1 MTPLIRIEDLP
12 LEDNVRRIISSWGIT
27 ALYPPQAEVIKRGL
41 HRSGN
46 FILASATASGKTLIA
61 EISSLYSL
69 FRGEKVLYVVPL
81 RALASEKYSEISNH
95 LEPLGY
101 KLRISVG
108 DYDSSE
114 EPLSS
119 YDVIITTYE
128 KLDSI
133 IRHSPSWLKDVG
145 AVVFDEIHYVG
156 TVGRGAIVEMTIA
169 KFMDS
174 NPTARRIALSATIT
188 NLEELA
194 RWLEAEHISS
204 SWRPVPLKTGVFNN
218 DTILFDNG
226 DIIKVDNKED
236 DDLINLL
243 RSDICSS
250 QTLIFCGQRKTAVNL
265 AVKLANKIGERSKE
279 TEELSRR
286 IAEADPYSSMHKVL
300 SDVVAKGVAFHHA
313 GLSHEIRS
321 MVEEGFRGRV
331 IRILTATPTLAA
343 GVNLPARTV
352 IIRDHKRYDQEVGF
366 STEIPVFEI
375 KQMMGRAGRPLY
387 DERGYGIIMAK
398 SKREAKIIIDRYIK
412 GIPEPIAS
420 RLNDMTQLRA
430 QILSVIA
437 MKGQIDMDGLRKFL
451 SRTLFSVQIGV
462 DRIRSA
468 IKSIVEFLAKNGLI
482 EVDDGI
488 MVPTAL
494 GRRTSELYIDP
505 VSAIMMRDSVNRAS
519 SLLSAKKIDELE
531 SSLFQTL
538 SFLPDM
544 PPLGV
549 TRGEVESFVEEEFN
563 TLLPIEK
570 LPIGSYIDVV
580 RAVKSYYVLKSWIE
594 EMREGEIERR
604 FGVEPGDLH
613 RFVETAS
620 WMLYSFSEVSKLCG
634 KKDLAKFLLEES
646 MRVQYGIRKDLIELV
661 KLEGIGR
668 VRARALYRSGF
679 VSIREIARAKPED
692 LMKVPGIGEVL
703 AKRIIN
709 DAKRRISYADPSN
722 RE

>member
-1 MTPLIRIEDLP
+1 MIRMEDLP
-12 LEDNVRRIISSWGIT
+12 LEDRVRKIVSSWGIT

-69 FRGEKVLYVVPL
+69 FKGEKVLYVVPL
-81 RALASEKYSEISNH
+81 RALASEKYSEISKH

-101 KLRISVG
+101 NLRISVG

-114 EPLSS
+114 EPLSA

-133 IRHSPSWLKDVG
+133 IRHSPSWLSDVG
-145 AVVFDEIHYVG
+145 TAVFDEIHYVG
-156 TVGRGAIVEMTIA
+156 AVGRGAIVEMTVA

-174 NPTARRIALSATIT
+174 NPDARRIALSATIT

-194 RWLEAEHISS
+194 RWLDADYVSS
-204 SWRPVPLKTGVFNN
+204 SWRPVPLKTGVFSN
-218 DTILFDNG
+218 DTIMFEDG
-226 DIIKVDNKED
+226 EVVRVDDRD

-250 QTLIFCGQRKTAVNL
+250 QTLIFCGQRRTAVNL
-265 AVKLANKIGERSKE
+265 AVKIANKIGEGSKE
-279 TEELSRR
+279 AEEISRK
-286 IAEADPYSSMHKVL
+286 IAEADPYSSMHRVL
-300 SDVVAKGVAFHHA
+300 SEIVAKGVAFHHA
-313 GLSHEIRS
+313 GLSHDVRS
-321 MVEEGFRGRV
+321 IIEEGFRRRI
-331 IRILTATPTLAA
+331 IRFLTATPTLAA

-352 IIRDHKRYDQEVGF
+352 IIKDYKRYDQEVGF

-375 KQMMGRAGRPLY
+375 KQMMGRAGRPVY
-387 DERGYGIIMAK
+387 DERGYGIIMAR
-398 SKREAKIIIDRYIK
+398 SKKEARTIMERYIK

-420 RLNDMTQLRA
+420 RLNDLTQLRA

-437 MKGQIDMDGLRKFL
+437 MKGRIDMSGLRKFL
-451 SRTLFSVQIGV
+451 NRTLFSVQIGV

-468 IKSIVEFLAKNGLI
+468 IRSIVEFLAKNELI
-482 EVDDGI
+482 YINNE
-488 MVPTAL
+488 MMTPTLL
-494 GRRTSELYIDP
+494 GKRTSELYIDP
-505 VSAIMMRDSVNRAS
+505 VSAIMMRDSIERAS
-519 SLLSAKKIDELE
+519 VLLSSGRLDELE
-531 SSLFQTL
+531 SCLFQTL

-544 PPLGV
+544 PQISV
-549 TRGEVESFVEEEFN
+549 VRGEEFSEEEFDA
-563 TLLPIEK
+563 LIPIERLPIS
-570 LPIGSYIDVV
+570 SYADII
-580 RAVKSYYVLKSWIE
+580 RAIKSYYVLKSWIE
-594 EMREGEIERR
+594 EMREGEIEKK

-620 WMLYSFSEVSKLCG
+620 WMLYSFSEISRLCG
-634 KKDLAKFLLEES
+634 KEDLARFLREES

-661 KLEGIGR
+661 KLEGVGR

-692 LMKVPGIGEVL
+692 LMRVPGIGEVL
-703 AKRIIN
+703 
-709 DAKRRISYADPSN
+709 
-722 RE
+722 

>member
-1 MTPLIRIEDLP
+1 MIRMEDLP
-12 LEDNVRRIISSWGIT
+12 LEDHVREIVSSWGIT

-69 FRGEKVLYVVPL
+69 FKGEKVLYVVPL
-81 RALASEKYSEISNH
+81 RALASEKYSEISKH

-101 KLRISVG
+101 NLRISVG

-114 EPLSS
+114 EPLSA

-133 IRHSPSWLKDVG
+133 IRHSPSWLSDVG
-145 AVVFDEIHYVG
+145 TAVFDEIHYVG
-156 TVGRGAIVEMTIA
+156 AVGRGAIVEMTVA

-174 NPTARRIALSATIT
+174 NPDARRIALSATIT

-194 RWLEAEHISS
+194 RWLDADYVSS
-204 SWRPVPLKTGVFNN
+204 SWRPVPLKTGVFSN
-218 DTILFDNG
+218 DTIMFEDG
-226 DIIKVDNKED
+226 EVVRVDDRD

-250 QTLIFCGQRKTAVNL
+250 QTLIFCGQRRTAVNL
-265 AVKLANKIGERSKE
+265 AVKIANKIGEGSKE
-279 TEELSRR
+279 AEEISRK
-286 IAEADPYSSMHKVL
+286 IAEADPYSSMHRVL
-300 SDVVAKGVAFHHA
+300 SEIVAKGVAFHHA
-313 GLSHEIRS
+313 GLSHDVRS
-321 MVEEGFRGRV
+321 IIEEGFRRRI
-331 IRILTATPTLAA
+331 IRFLTATPTLAA

-352 IIRDHKRYDQEVGF
+352 IIKDYKRYDQEVGF

-375 KQMMGRAGRPLY
+375 KQMMGRAGRPVY
-387 DERGYGIIMAK
+387 DERGYGIIMAR
-398 SKREAKIIIDRYIK
+398 SKKEARTIMERYIK

-420 RLNDMTQLRA
+420 RLNDLTQLRA

-437 MKGQIDMDGLRKFL
+437 MKGRINMSGLRKFL
-451 SRTLFSVQIGV
+451 NRTLFSVQIGV

-468 IKSIVEFLAKNGLI
+468 IRSIVEFLAKNELI
-482 EVDDGI
+482 YINNE
-488 MVPTAL
+488 MMTPTLL
-494 GRRTSELYIDP
+494 GKRTSELYIDP
-505 VSAIMMRDSVNRAS
+505 VSAIMMRDSIERAS
-519 SLLSAKKIDELE
+519 VLLSSGRLDELE
-531 SSLFQTL
+531 SCLFQTL

-544 PPLGV
+544 PQISV
-549 TRGEVESFVEEEFN
+549 VRGEEFSEEEFDA
-563 TLLPIEK
+563 LIPIERLPIS
-570 LPIGSYIDVV
+570 SYADII
-580 RAVKSYYVLKSWIE
+580 RAIKSYYVLKSWIE
-594 EMREGEIERR
+594 EMREGEIEKK

-620 WMLYSFSEVSKLCG
+620 WMLYSFSEISRLCG
-634 KKDLAKFLLEES
+634 KEDLARFLREES

-661 KLEGIGR
+661 KLEGVGR

-692 LMKVPGIGEVL
+692 LMRVPGIGEVL

-709 DAKRRISYADPSN
+709 DARRRINNASSPD
-722 RE
+722 RK

>member
-1 MTPLIRIEDLP
+1 MIRMEDLP
-12 LEDNVRRIISSWGIT
+12 LEDRVRKIVSSWGIT

-69 FRGEKVLYVVPL
+69 FKGEKVLYVVPL
-81 RALASEKYSEISNH
+81 RALASEKYSEISKH

-101 KLRISVG
+101 NLRISVG

-114 EPLSS
+114 EPLSA

-133 IRHSPSWLKDVG
+133 IRHSPSWLSDVG
-145 AVVFDEIHYVG
+145 TAVFDEIHYVG
-156 TVGRGAIVEMTIA
+156 AVGRGAIVEMTVA

-174 NPTARRIALSATIT
+174 NPDARRIALSATIT

-194 RWLEAEHISS
+194 RWLDADYVSS
-204 SWRPVPLKTGVFNN
+204 SWRPVPLKTGVFSN
-218 DTILFDNG
+218 DTIMFEDG
-226 DIIKVDNKED
+226 EVVRVDDRD

-250 QTLIFCGQRKTAVNL
+250 QTLIFCGQRRTAVNL
-265 AVKLANKIGERSKE
+265 AVKIANKIGEGSKE
-279 TEELSRR
+279 AEEISRK
-286 IAEADPYSSMHKVL
+286 IAEADPYSSMHRVL
-300 SDVVAKGVAFHHA
+300 SEIVAKGVAFHHA
-313 GLSHEIRS
+313 GLSHDVRS
-321 MVEEGFRGRV
+321 IIEEGFRRRI
-331 IRILTATPTLAA
+331 IRFLTATPTLAA

-352 IIRDHKRYDQEVGF
+352 IIKDYKRYDQEVGF

-375 KQMMGRAGRPLY
+375 KQMMGRAGRPVY
-387 DERGYGIIMAK
+387 DERGYGIIMAR
-398 SKREAKIIIDRYIK
+398 SKKEARTIMERYIK

-420 RLNDMTQLRA
+420 RLNDLTQLRA

-437 MKGQIDMDGLRKFL
+437 MKGRIDMSGLRKFL
-451 SRTLFSVQIGV
+451 NRTLFSVQIGV

-468 IKSIVEFLAKNGLI
+468 IRSIVEFLAKNELI
-482 EVDDGI
+482 YIKNE
-488 MVPTAL
+488 MMTPTLL
-494 GRRTSELYIDP
+494 GKRTSELYIDP
-505 VSAIMMRDSVNRAS
+505 VSAIMMRDSIERAS
-519 SLLSAKKIDELE
+519 VLLSSGRLDELE
-531 SSLFQTL
+531 SCLFQTL

-544 PPLGV
+544 PQISV
-549 TRGEVESFVEEEFN
+549 VRGEEFSEEEFDA
-563 TLLPIEK
+563 LIPIERLPIS
-570 LPIGSYIDVV
+570 SYADII
-580 RAVKSYYVLKSWIE
+580 RAIKSYYVLKSWIE
-594 EMREGEIERR
+594 EMREGEIEKK

-620 WMLYSFSEVSKLCG
+620 WMLYSFSEISRLCG
-634 KKDLAKFLLEES
+634 KEDLARFLREES

-661 KLEGIGR
+661 KLEGVGR

-692 LMKVPGIGEVL
+692 LMRVPGIGEVL

-709 DAKRRISYADPSN
+709 DARRRINNASSPD
-722 RE
+722 RK

>member
-1 MTPLIRIEDLP
+1 MIRIEDLP
-12 LEDNVRRIISSWGIT
+12 LEDNVRKIVSSWGIT
-27 ALYPPQAEVIKRGL
+27 ALYPPQAEVIRRGL

-69 FRGEKVLYVVPL
+69 FKGEKVLYVVPL

-101 KLRISVG
+101 KLRVSVG

-114 EPLSS
+114 EPLSA

-133 IRHSPSWLKDVG
+133 IRHSPSWLSDVG
-145 AVVFDEIHYVG
+145 TAVFDEIHYVG
-156 TVGRGAIVEMTIA
+156 AAGRGAIVEMTIA

-174 NPTARRIALSATIT
+174 NPDARRIALSATIT

-194 RWLEAEHISS
+194 RWLDAEHVSS
-204 SWRPVPLKTGVFNN
+204 SWRPVPLRTGVFS
-218 DTILFDNG
+218 G
-226 DIIKVDNKED
+226 DSIAFEDGEVVKVDERGD

-243 RSDICSS
+243 RSDVCSS
-250 QTLIFCGQRKTAVNL
+250 QTLIFCGQRRTAVNL
-265 AVKLANKIGERSKE
+265 AVKIADKIGEES
-279 TEELSRR
+279 EEAEEISRK
-286 IAEADPYSSMHKVL
+286 IAEADPYSSMHRLL
-300 SDVVAKGVAFHHA
+300 SEVVAKGVAFHHA

-321 MVEEGFRGRV
+321 LVEEGFRRRM
-331 IRILTATPTLAA
+331 IRFLTATPTLAA

-352 IIRDHKRYDQEVGF
+352 IIRDYKRYDQEVGF

-375 KQMMGRAGRPLY
+375 KQMMGRAGRPVY

-398 SKREAKIIIDRYIK
+398 SRREAKNIMERYIK
-412 GIPEPIAS
+412 GVPEPIAS
-420 RLNDMTQLRA
+420 RLNDLTQLRA

-437 MKGQIDMDGLRKFL
+437 MKGRIDMNGLRKFL

-468 IKSIVEFLAKNGLI
+468 IRSIVEFLAKNELI
-482 EVDDGI
+482 YMNNDI
-488 MVPTAL
+488 MMPTLL
-494 GRRTSELYIDP
+494 GKRTSELYIDP
-505 VSAIMMRDSVNRAS
+505 VSAIMMRDSIERAS
-519 SLLSAKKIDELE
+519 LLLSSGRLDELE
-531 SSLFQTL
+531 SGLFQTL

-544 PPLGV
+544 PPIGV
-549 TRGEVESFVEEEFN
+549 ARRDEFSEEEFDALIP
-563 TLLPIEK
+563 TERLPIS
-570 LPIGSYIDVV
+570 SYSDII
-580 RAVKSYYVLKSWIE
+580 RAIKSYHVLKSWIE
-594 EMREGEIERR
+594 EMREGEIERK

-620 WMLYSFSEVSKLCG
+620 WMLYSFSEISRLCG
-634 KKDLAKFLLEES
+634 KDDLASFLREES

-661 KLEGIGR
+661 KLEGVGR

-679 VSIREIARAKPED
+679 VSIREIAKAKPED
-692 LMKVPGIGEVL
+692 LMRVPGIGEVL

-709 DAKRRISYADPSN
+709 DARRRIHHAGPSD

>member
-1 MTPLIRIEDLP
+1 MIRMEDLP
-12 LEDNVRRIISSWGIT
+12 LEDRVRKIVSSWGIT

-69 FRGEKVLYVVPL
+69 FKGEKVLYVVPL
-81 RALASEKYSEISNH
+81 RALASEKYSEISKH

-101 KLRISVG
+101 NLRISVG

-114 EPLSS
+114 EPLSA

-133 IRHSPSWLKDVG
+133 IRHSPSWLSDVG
-145 AVVFDEIHYVG
+145 TAVFDEIHYVG
-156 TVGRGAIVEMTIA
+156 AVGRGAIVEMTVA

-174 NPTARRIALSATIT
+174 NPDARRIALSATIT

-194 RWLEAEHISS
+194 RWLDADYVSS
-204 SWRPVPLKTGVFNN
+204 SWRPVPLKTGVFSN
-218 DTILFDNG
+218 DTIMFEDG
-226 DIIKVDNKED
+226 EVVRVDDRD

-250 QTLIFCGQRKTAVNL
+250 QTLIFCGQRRTAVNL
-265 AVKLANKIGERSKE
+265 AVKIANKIGEGSKE
-279 TEELSRR
+279 AEEISRK
-286 IAEADPYSSMHKVL
+286 IAEADPYSSMHRVL
-300 SDVVAKGVAFHHA
+300 SEIVAKGVAFHHA
-313 GLSHEIRS
+313 GLSHDVRS
-321 MVEEGFRGRV
+321 IIEEGFRRRI
-331 IRILTATPTLAA
+331 IRFLTATPTLAA

-352 IIRDHKRYDQEVGF
+352 IIKDYKRYDQEVGF

-375 KQMMGRAGRPLY
+375 KQMMGRAGRPVY
-387 DERGYGIIMAK
+387 DERGYGIIMAR
-398 SKREAKIIIDRYIK
+398 SKKEARTIMERYIK

-420 RLNDMTQLRA
+420 RLNDLTQLRA

-437 MKGQIDMDGLRKFL
+437 MKGRIDMSGLRKFL
-451 SRTLFSVQIGV
+451 NRTLFSVQIGV

-468 IKSIVEFLAKNGLI
+468 IRSIVEFLAKNELI
-482 EVDDGI
+482 YINNE
-488 MVPTAL
+488 MMTPTLL
-494 GRRTSELYIDP
+494 GKRTSELYIDP
-505 VSAIMMRDSVNRAS
+505 VSAIMMRDSIERAS
-519 SLLSAKKIDELE
+519 VLLSSGRLDELE
-531 SSLFQTL
+531 SCLFQTL

-544 PPLGV
+544 PQISV
-549 TRGEVESFVEEEFN
+549 VRGEEFSEEEFDA
-563 TLLPIEK
+563 LIPIERLPIS
-570 LPIGSYIDVV
+570 SYADII
-580 RAVKSYYVLKSWIE
+580 RAIKSYYVLKSWIE
-594 EMREGEIERR
+594 EMREGEIEKK

-620 WMLYSFSEVSKLCG
+620 WMLYSFSEISRLCG
-634 KKDLAKFLLEES
+634 KEDLARFLREES

-661 KLEGIGR
+661 KLEGVGR

-692 LMKVPGIGEVL
+692 LMRVPGIGEVL

-709 DAKRRISYADPSN
+709 DARRRINNASSPD
-722 RE
+722 RK